1 MIVLLDVVD
10 KAGMSITTD
19 KAEKV
24 ERARSENTR
33 PRRRAAAADNLSQ
46 EDREQ
51 RGKSTVIRVRR
62 SVGATDQK
70 QKWGEQEDWMAGKRR
85 WQKTR
90 AADRD
95 RERGGI
101 LSTGQRSTF

>member
-33 PRRRAAAADNLSQ
+33 PRRRAAAAADNLSQ

-70 QKWGEQEDWMAGKRR
+70 QKWGEEEDWMAGKRR
-85 WQKTR
+85 WQK
-90 AADRD
+90 
-95 RERGGI
+95 RE
-101 LSTGQRSTF
+101 LLTGTEREEAF